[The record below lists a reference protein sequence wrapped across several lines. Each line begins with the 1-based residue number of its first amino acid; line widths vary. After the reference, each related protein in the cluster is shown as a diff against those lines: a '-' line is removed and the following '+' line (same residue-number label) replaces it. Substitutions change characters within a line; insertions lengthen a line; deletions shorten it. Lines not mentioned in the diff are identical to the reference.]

1 MKIYFAIT
9 IICIL
14 FGASAV
20 SGISLSVGK
29 IEKSELEEQGLVGFW
44 SFDEISNNT
53 IPDESEN
60 ENNGILVGAA
70 QGYGMSGLGIYF
82 DGIDD
87 RINIDDDPSLN
98 FDDTN
103 EFSISIWI
111 KRERV
116 GIGYEETLLSKAITL
131 LNSGYRLNIDTNNK
145 VKFIV
150 STDNQVCEILSN
162 NQIDDLLW
170 HHIVAIWD
178 KGTQSIYIDGML
190 DTSDF
195 QGSYVVNYFSK
206 PLELGI
212 HFGFLNPYEGFI
224 DELRIFNRALSTA
237 EIDELYT
244 NPARFL
250 PKIIFGKITNLKQ
263 NIGDII
269 IFNVKNIRVIEFF
282 PFQFLQYSSGE
293 KIKASNDYY
302 GFVNQD
308 FALGLFKC
316 RIYN

>member
-1 MKIYFAIT
+1 MKIYFAI
-9 IICIL
+9 IVVCIL
-14 FGASAV
+14 FGANAV
-20 SGISLSVGK
+20 SGISLSMEK
-29 IEKSELEEQGLVGFW
+29 IEKSGLEEQGLVGFW
-44 SFDEISNNT
+44 SFDEISNDT

-70 QGYGMSGLGIYF
+70 QGYGMSGLGVYF

-87 RINIDDDPSLN
+87 SIIIDDDPSLN

-111 KRERV
+111 KRQRV

-150 STDNQVCEILSN
+150 STDNQVCEIVSN

-170 HHIVAIWD
+170 HHIVAVWD
-178 KGTQSIYIDGML
+178 KGTQSIYIDGIF
-190 DTSDF
+190 DTSVF

-212 HFGFLNPYEGFI
+212 HFGFLNPYEGYI
-224 DELRIFNRALSTA
+224 DELRIFSRALSTA

-244 NPARFL
+244 NPAGFL
-250 PKIIFGKITNLKQ
+250 PKIILGKITNLKQ

-293 KIKASNDYY
+293 KIKAYNEYY
-302 GFVNQD
+302 GFVNQN
-308 FALGLFKC
+308 FAFGLFKC
-316 RIYN
+316 KVYN

>member
-1 MKIYFAIT
+1 MKIYLS
-9 IICIL
+9 IIIVCII

-20 SGISLSVGK
+20 SSISLSIEK
-29 IEKSELEEQGLVGFW
+29 IEKSGLDEQGLVGYW

-70 QGYGMSGLGIYF
+70 QGYGMSGLGVYF
-82 DGIDD
+82 DGLDD
-87 RINIDDDPSLN
+87 SINIDDDPSLN

-116 GIGYEETLLSKAITL
+116 GIGYEETLLSKAITF

-145 VKFIV
+145 VKFILN
-150 STDNQVCEILSN
+150 TDSQVCEIVSI

-170 HHIVAIWD
+170 HHIVAVWD
-178 KGTQSIYIDGML
+178 TGTQSIYIDGML
-190 DTSDF
+190 DNSVF
-195 QGSYVVNYFSK
+195 QGSYVVNYFTK

-212 HFGFLNPYEGFI
+212 HFGFLNPYEGYI
-224 DELRIFNRALSTA
+224 DELRIFDRALSTA
-237 EIDELYT
+237 EIDQLYT
-244 NPARFL
+244 NPAGFL
-250 PKIIFGKITNLKQ
+250 PRIILGKITNLKE

-269 IFNVKNIRVIEFF
+269 IFDAENIRVIEFF

-293 KIKASNDYY
+293 KIKASREYH
-302 GFVNQD
+302 GFINQD
-308 FALGLFKC
+308 FALGLFNCKV
-316 RIYN
+316 YN